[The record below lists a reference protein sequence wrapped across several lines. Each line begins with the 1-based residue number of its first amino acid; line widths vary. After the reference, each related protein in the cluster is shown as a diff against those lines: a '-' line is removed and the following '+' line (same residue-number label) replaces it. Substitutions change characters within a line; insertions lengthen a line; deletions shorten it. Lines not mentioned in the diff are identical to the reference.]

1 MDPRRHLVSAVAFAA
16 VAAAGAAAA
25 QSLPLEME
33 RARALLLEGAPPIA
47 GFSAQAP
54 VLEDGWRLVTFYAP
68 SDDDGPV
75 MAGVSPR
82 RFVARRAVVGPTGV
96 EVQWTAEERCPT
108 LRGVLGWMSELSA
121 PTVFVSGI
129 DARFPPAAGQRP
141 HPCRELSA
149 LGPRI
154 RAGWKSGGGRDGG
167 LRRRAGRLGCGGGAQ
182 PRPLLGVRAAVG
194 GRPIVVLRQVGPA

>member
-1 MDPRRHLVSAVAFAA
+1 MTPRRHLVPAVTFAA

-25 QSLPLEME
+25 QSLPLETE

-82 RFVARRAVVGPTGV
+82 RFVARRAVGGPTGV

-121 PTVFVSGI
+121 PTLFVSGI
-129 DARFPPAAGQRP
+129 DARFSPAAG
-141 HPCRELSA
+141 
-149 LGPRI
+149 GPPVNIPTHAVSYRLWG
-154 RAGWKSGGGRDGG
+154 RGFAPDGSLAAVEVEGSGGALAD
-167 LRRRAGRLGCGGGAQ
+167 CG
-182 PRPLLGVRAAVG
+182 AAAE
-194 GRPIVVLRQVGPA
+194 RSLAPCWESGPPPEVAR